1 MVISRADREQHA
13 ALDRHA
19 RRRLREDVRDAA
31 GRAGRERL
39 AAERVREPLGR
50 DTFGCSVQCDESHEL
65 ARRTF
70 ERASAPDHV
79 DVRLA
84 DDGVDLYVRVP
95 LRRQQKER
103 RELVVEAAAAPGE
116 HEDALGAHR
125 CRDVER
131 ELEIGRVLLGR
142 MAVDPRPRGLSDVDR
157 LRRRGVEVAD
167 GDRHLETERERV
179 FETPVRGDDRHA
191 ERHRRD
197 RTRIRRRSAR
207 HHHH

>member
-1 MVISRADREQHA
+1 M
-13 ALDRHA
+13 
-19 RRRLREDVRDAA
+19 
-31 GRAGRERL
+31 
-39 AAERVREPLGR
+39 
-50 DTFGCSVQCDESHEL
+50 
-65 ARRTF
+65 
-70 ERASAPDHV
+70 
-79 DVRLA
+79 
-84 DDGVDLYVRVP
+84 
-95 LRRQQKER
+95 
-103 RELVVEAAAAPGE
+103 VEAAAAPGE

-191 ERHRRD
+191 GRHRRD
-197 RTRIRRRSAR
+197 RTSDSGGAPPDTTTTNSSDTPSSAGITQIRFCGSAAHQSALSAR
-207 HHHH
+207 LARAPRLRSGHRSVAAQGPQRDQRKAGGHDLAR